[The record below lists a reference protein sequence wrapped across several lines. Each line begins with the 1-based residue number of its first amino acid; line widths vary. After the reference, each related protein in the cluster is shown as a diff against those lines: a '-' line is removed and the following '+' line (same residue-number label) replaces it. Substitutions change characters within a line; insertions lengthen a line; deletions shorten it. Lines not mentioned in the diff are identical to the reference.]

1 MGEPRIV
8 SVFRGLISLPSET
21 EWVEF
26 KLNNHRPEDIGTYI
40 SALSNA
46 AALHDKKTAF
56 IAWGIQDRTHKIL
69 GTSFK
74 PRREKVGN
82 EELENWLA
90 HNLSPRINVTIHEFE
105 YEERPIVV
113 FEIQACNYSPV
124 RWKDTEYIRV
134 GTYTKKLK
142 DHIEKERALWSRLS
156 GARFESEIARAD
168 LAAEELLALLDY
180 PIYFEMTGQR
190 PPTTK
195 SAMLDR
201 LERDHIIAHAG
212 RGRWDITNLGALLF
226 ARKLSD
232 FGALNRKAVRVIV
245 YKGNDKTITVK
256 ERVDAKGYAAGF
268 EDLLNYINDQLPRS
282 EEIHTALRRDVR
294 IYPQIA
300 LRELV
305 ANAIIHQDLWLRGSS
320 ATVEIFSDRIE
331 ITNPG
336 RPLIDTVRFID
347 ESPQSRNEVLAAFMR
362 RLNICEERGSGID
375 KVISQIELYQ
385 LPPPMFQATEH
396 HTSAILF
403 APRKL
408 AAMEWEDKVR
418 ACYQHACLRFVCREV
433 MTNASLRARFG
444 IDETNAAIASR
455 IIAQTI
461 KAKLVK
467 AKDPTSSSRKHTA
480 YVPFWA

>member
-1 MGEPRIV
+1 MSI
-8 SVFRGLISLPSET
+8 FRGLILLPSET

-26 KLNNHRPEDIGTYI
+26 KLNDYRPEGIGEYI

-46 AALHDKKTAF
+46 AALHSKKFAF
-56 IAWGIQDRTHKIL
+56 IVWGVQDQTHKIM

-74 PRREKVGN
+74 PRKEKVGN

-90 HNLSPRINVTIHEFE
+90 HNLNPRINFTIHEFE
-105 YEERPIVV
+105 CEMRRIVL
-113 FEIQACNYSPV
+113 FEIPACNYAPV

-142 DHIEKERALWSRLS
+142 DHVEKERALWSRLS
-156 GARFESEIARAD
+156 GTSFETGVARAD
-168 LAAEELLALLDY
+168 LVAEEVLAVLDY
-180 PIYFEMTGQR
+180 PTYFEMTGQR
-190 PPTTK
+190 VPTTK
-195 SAMLDR
+195 SAILDR
-201 LERDHIIAHAG
+201 LDRDHIIEHTG

-245 YKGNDKTITVK
+245 YKGGDRTTTVK
-256 ERVDAKGYAAGF
+256 ERVNSKGYAAGF
-268 EDLLNYINDQLPRS
+268 EDLLDYINDQLPRS
-282 EEIHTALRRDVR
+282 EEIQAALRRDVR
-294 IYPQIA
+294 IYPEIA
-300 LRELV
+300 IRELV
-305 ANAIIHQDLWLRGSS
+305 ANATIHQDLWLRGSS

-336 RPLIDTVRFID
+336 RPLIDTLRFID
-347 ESPQSRNEVLAAFMR
+347 EPPQSRNEALAAFMR

-375 KVISQIELYQ
+375 KVISEIELYQ

-396 HTSAILF
+396 HTTAILF

-455 IIAQTI
+455 IIARTI
-461 KAKLVK
+461 KAGFVR